1 VVVGVVNSL
10 RAQAPATD
18 TKRPAFEVASVKPN
32 KSHSPG
38 GTLGFQPGGRFSAIN
53 VSVQMLVAVTFGPDR
68 RPLAPFQIAGG
79 PDWIKSDGFD
89 ITAKTESNSPQ
100 EVTGASK
107 QMIRSLLEDRFA
119 LKAHM
124 ETRQLP
130 VYALVMART
139 DGKLGPQLRQ
149 SVLDCA
155 GRGATVRLGTSQP
168 AAPTAC
174 GMRFGTGSFSAG
186 GITMTSLVTALN
198 VDRLVLDRSGL
209 TGSFDVEL
217 QWTVERSLGGATD
230 SATNAGAPPD
240 APSIFTAVQEQ
251 LGLKLE
257 STKAPVDVLVIDHVE
272 QPTPD

>member
-1 VVVGVVNSL
+1 MLIAV
-10 RAQAPATD
+10 
-18 TKRPAFEVASVKPN
+18 AFGA
-32 KSHSPG
+32 
-38 GTLGFQPGGRFSAIN
+38 
-53 VSVQMLVAVTFGPDR
+53 DR

-79 PDWIKSDGFD
+79 PDWIKSDAFD
-89 ITAKTESNSPQ
+89 VTAKTVGNSPQ

-107 QMIRSLLEDRFA
+107 QMIRSLLEERFA

-130 VYALVMART
+130 VYALVLTRK

-155 GRGATVRLGTSQP
+155 GRGDTVRLGTLQP
-168 AAPTAC
+168 AAPTTC

-186 GITMTSLVTALN
+186 GISMTNLVSALN
-198 VDRLVLDRSGL
+198 VDRLVLDRTGL
-209 TGSFDVEL
+209 AGSFDVEL
-217 QWTVERSLGGATD
+217 QWTADRSLLGGATD
-230 SATNAGAPPD
+230 SATNAATPD

-257 STKAPVDVLVIDHVE
+257 SIKGPVEVLVIDHVE
-272 QPTPD
+272 QPMPD